1 MDYESRVVVAAR
13 QVDELGHLNHVAAV
27 EMLERARDDWYR
39 EAGLWDGRPYSGDE
53 TLGTLVLNLN
63 VNYRAECFLDE
74 ELRVITRPLE
84 RGRKSYVLAQEIVK
98 ADGTV
103 AIDARVTSI
112 VMDLEAR
119 ATLEVPASLARYLP
133 PRAAK
138 N

>member
-27 EMLERARDDWYR
+27 EILERARDDWYR

-63 VNYRAECFLDE
+63 VNYRAECFADE
-74 ELRVITRPLE
+74 ALRVITRPRE
-84 RGRKSYVLAQEIVK
+84 RGTKSYVLEQEVLK
-98 ADGTV
+98 PDGTV

-112 VMDLEAR
+112 VMDLAAR
-119 ATLEVPASLARYLP
+119 ATLAVPASLARYLP
-133 PRAAK
+133 RRQ
-138 N
+138 

>member
-1 MDYESRVVVAAR
+1 MDYESRVVVAKS

-27 EMLERARDDWYR
+27 GILERARDDWYR

-53 TLGTLVLNLN
+53 VLGTLVLNLN

-74 ELRVITRPLE
+74 ELRVITHPLE
-84 RGRKSYVLAQEIVK
+84 RGRKSYVLTQEIVK
-98 ADGTV
+98 ADESI

-119 ATLEVPASLARYLP
+119 VTLEVPASLARYLP
-133 PRAAK
+133 AR
-138 N
+138 